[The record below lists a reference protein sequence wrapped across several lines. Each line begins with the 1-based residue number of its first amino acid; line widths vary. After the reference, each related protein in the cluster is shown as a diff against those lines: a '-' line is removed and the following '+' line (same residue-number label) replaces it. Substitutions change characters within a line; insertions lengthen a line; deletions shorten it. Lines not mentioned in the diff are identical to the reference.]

1 MKKFISFKNY
11 RNTKIFAILLGLSAT
26 IWFLIRVIPKPSR
39 AFYPCMQA
47 AAPLMSTFIIF
58 LIGISTSVFSF
69 KKFKSNIKS
78 ARYALASIFLVL
90 SRLSFS
96 FLILKDTNPGFAAN
110 PFGLNE
116 EFPIDSNDPVGEAKG
131 LFPGRVVWVK
141 DARATNENYDP
152 NSAGSDWWIS
162 NNNTD
167 EEVVKAMLRTSVL
180 KYTEET
186 NINTAWDKIFRSF
199 NKDAGRGDVG
209 YQEGEKIAIKINLTN
224 AGTNMNAQR
233 MNASPQLINAV
244 LHELTVNAGVSQNMI
259 TLGDPYRDFQTKYL
273 SMVKTKYPD
282 VIYVDGDGGGTSV
295 TVPSADEVLVFSD
308 KYKKSTLPQHY
319 LDASYFINIP
329 CLKTHNEG
337 GITLIA
343 KNHQGSF
350 LEKGDPPKSQFA
362 IDMHYSL
369 PKNSPGTGNYRHTV
383 DYMGHKDTGGKG
395 LIYIIDGIWGGENWS
410 GYISKFVS
418 DPFNNDYPNS
428 IFIGQDPVA
437 LESVGFDILFEEYAQ
452 DNNKEPYPIEMK
464 FEIADYL
471 SQCASSDFWPFDID
485 YDPEGDGSLLE
496 SLGVFEHW
504 NNAVDRQYSRNLE
517 TGAGIELIYVDG
529 EQVGI
534 KNKLSQT
541 LELSVSPNPFSDYTL
556 FSIPGESKEN
566 SKLQIFNLKG
576 QLVNELDFSHVNQL
590 RWHGEDFSG
599 NSLENGIYMYSLVEN
614 NKQLGKGKIIIR
626 K

>member
-90 SRLSFS
+90 SILSFS

-116 EFPIDSNDPVGEAKG
+116 EFPVDSNDPVGEAKG